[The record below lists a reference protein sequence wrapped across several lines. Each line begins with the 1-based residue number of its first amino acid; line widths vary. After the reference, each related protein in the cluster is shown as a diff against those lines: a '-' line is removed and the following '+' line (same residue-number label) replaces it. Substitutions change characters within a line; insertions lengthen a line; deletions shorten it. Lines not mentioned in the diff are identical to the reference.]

1 MYIVGLE
8 WKSMSL
14 HKGKCDDSRHIFF
27 FARTAQRPS
36 PGRGKLSWQ
45 CKARAGMF
53 PGGKVGAYFNFG
65 LATREPALVYV
76 NQATFCLDRFI
87 SPVEN

>member
-1 MYIVGLE
+1 MINA
-8 WKSMSL
+8 KA
-14 HKGKCDDSRHIFF
+14 DIFF
-27 FARTAQRPS
+27 FYCPDGSKAIS
-36 PGRGKLSWQ
+36 GPGEVILAMQ
-45 CKARAGMF
+45 ARAGMF

-76 NQATFCLDRFI
+76 NQTTFCLDRFI